1 MIQISKI
8 NYSDSGLNR
17 KILYL
22 RQFELEESMCIYNV
36 ILSGGVGSRLWP
48 LSRKSHPK
56 QYLPLFNEQSLFELT
71 IQRNRSIADKLIV
84 IGNKDNDH
92 LSQEVLNNLD
102 VEYTKIVEA
111 VPRNTAAAIAF
122 AALAVDDDDILIVT
136 PSDHL
141 IEDLEAYD
149 NAMKKAIDLAQ
160 KDYIVTF
167 GIHPTRPETGYGYIE
182 HKGDNVLSF
191 REKPNHI
198 TAQDFIEQGNFL
210 WNSGMF
216 CFKAKVLL
224 KELKKFEKEIYENS
238 KIVWKEN
245 TNGELNEELSMNIP
259 SNSIDYAVMERSK
272 KIKVVPAKFI
282 WNDLGSFE
290 SLYDYFV
297 LNGHYVDRN
306 GNMVI
311 GTGVYTSFVGLQNT
325 IFVHTPT
332 ANLILQKEY
341 SQEVKNV
348 YTHLEKRNSELI

>member
-1 MIQISKI
+1 
-8 NYSDSGLNR
+8 
-17 KILYL
+17 
-22 RQFELEESMCIYNV
+22 MCIYNV

-56 QYLPLFNEQSLFELT
+56 QYLPLFQNKSLFELT
-71 IQRNRSIADKLIV
+71 IERNRPIADKLMV
-84 IGNKDNDH
+84 IGNVDNDH
-92 LSQEVLNNLD
+92 LSQEVLDKLN
-102 VEYTKIVEA
+102 VEYLKIVEA

-122 AALAVDDDDILIVT
+122 AALAVDGDDILIIT

-141 IEDLEAYD
+141 IEDNEAYE
-149 NAMKKAIDLAQ
+149 NAMKKAIDLA
-160 KDYIVTF
+160 KNDYIVTF
-167 GIHPTRPETGYGYIE
+167 GVQPTRPETGYGYIE
-182 HKGDNVLSF
+182 HKGDKVISF

-224 KELKKFEKEIYENS
+224 KEMKKFEKDIYEKS
-238 KIVWKEN
+238 LIAWEASV
-245 TNGELNEELSMNIP
+245 NGVLNEELSMEIP

-311 GTGVYTSFVGLQNT
+311 GTEVYTSFVGLQNC
-325 IFVHTPT
+325 IFVNTPT
-332 ANLILQKEY
+332 AN
-341 SQEVKNV
+341 
-348 YTHLEKRNSELI
+348 

>member
-1 MIQISKI
+1 M
-8 NYSDSGLNR
+8 
-17 KILYL
+17 
-22 RQFELEESMCIYNV
+22 
-36 ILSGGVGSRLWP
+36 SGGVGSRLWP

-71 IQRNRSIADKLIV
+71 IQRNRPIADKLMV

-92 LSQEVLNNLD
+92 LSQEVLDKLD
-102 VEYTKIVEA
+102 VECTKIIEA

-122 AALAVDDDDILIVT
+122 AALAVEEDDILIVT

-141 IEDLEAYD
+141 IEDMEAYQE
-149 NAMKKAIDLAQ
+149 AMNKAIDLAE
-160 KDYIVTF
+160 KDHIVTF
-167 GIHPTRPETGYGYIE
+167 GVHATRPETGYGYIE
-182 HKGDNVLSF
+182 HRGDNVLSF

-198 TAQDFIEQGNFL
+198 TAQGNFL

-224 KELKKFEKEIYENS
+224 KELKKFEKEIYETS
-238 KIVWKEN
+238 KIAWKEN
-245 TNGELNEELSMNIP
+245 INGGLDEELSMNIP

-272 KIKVVPAKFI
+272 KIKVVPAKFV

-311 GTGVYTSFVGLQNT
+311 GTEVYTSFVGLQNT
-325 IFVHTPT
+325 IFVNTPT

>member
-1 MIQISKI
+1 MS
-8 NYSDSGLNR
+8 
-17 KILYL
+17 
-22 RQFELEESMCIYNV
+22 IYNV

-56 QYLPLFNEQSLFELT
+56 QYLPLFDNKSLFELT
-71 IQRNRSIADKLIV
+71 IQRNRPIADKLMV
-84 IGNKDNDH
+84 IGNRDNDH
-92 LSQEVLNNLD
+92 LSQEVLDRLD
-102 VEYTKIVEA
+102 VEYLKIVEA

-122 AALAVDDDDILIVT
+122 AALAVDENDILIVT

-141 IEDLEAYD
+141 IEDMEAYQD
-149 NAMKKAIDLAQ
+149 AMKRAIDLA
-160 KDYIVTF
+160 KNDFIVTF
-167 GIHPTRPETGYGYIE
+167 GVQPTRPETGYGYIE
-182 HKGDNVLSF
+182 HKGDKVISF

-224 KELKKFEKEIYENS
+224 KELKKFEREIYEKS
-238 KIVWKEN
+238 MIAWEAAV
-245 TNGELNEELSMNIP
+245 NGELDEVLSMDIP

-297 LNGHYVDRN
+297 MNGHYVDRN

-311 GTGVYTSFVGLQNT
+311 GTEVYTSFVGLQNT
-325 IFVHTPT
+325 IFVNTPT

>member
-1 MIQISKI
+1 MS
-8 NYSDSGLNR
+8 
-17 KILYL
+17 
-22 RQFELEESMCIYNV
+22 IYNV

-56 QYLPLFNEQSLFELT
+56 QYLPLFDNKSLFELT
-71 IQRNRSIADKLIV
+71 IQRNRPIADKLMV
-84 IGNKDNDH
+84 IGNRDNDH
-92 LSQEVLNNLD
+92 LSQEVLDKLD
-102 VEYTKIVEA
+102 VEYLKIVEA

-141 IEDLEAYD
+141 IEDMEAYQV
-149 NAMKKAIDLAQ
+149 AMKKAIDLAQ
-160 KDYIVTF
+160 NDFIVTF

-182 HKGDNVLSF
+182 HKGDKVLSF

-224 KELKKFEKEIYENS
+224 KELKKFEKEIYEQS
-238 KIVWKEN
+238 KIAWEASN
-245 TNGELNEELSMNIP
+245 NGELDEALSLEIP

-272 KIKVVPAKFI
+272 KIKVVPAKFV

-290 SLYDYFV
+290 
-297 LNGHYVDRN
+297 
-306 GNMVI
+306 
-311 GTGVYTSFVGLQNT
+311 T
-325 IFVHTPT
+325 
-332 ANLILQKEY
+332 
-341 SQEVKNV
+341 
-348 YTHLEKRNSELI
+348 